1 MAVVRKPWSDDTDVE
16 SILFTEAFMAGAQ
29 NILDGSQT
37 PKPPHYPAAGR
48 RTATQ
53 KGTGGV
59 RHRDTW
65 EVKRRSA
72 ARHRQGGSG
81 TESVKVH
88 VIEGASVCVCVC
100 VCVCDCVSECVCV

>member
-1 MAVVRKPWSDDTDVE
+1 MAVVRKPWCDDTDVE

-37 PKPPHYPAAGR
+37 PKPPHYPAA
-48 RTATQ
+48 Q

-72 ARHRQGGSG
+72 ARHGQGGSG

-100 VCVCDCVSECVCV
+100 VCDCVSECVCV